1 MDAVLILE
9 SNIRS
14 YNVPQSTPRLRVPLE
29 ATPGNVSFRSQATSK
44 IYCSETFKGIMV
56 TISVNFIFLFQL
68 VTMLYKCIA
77 NEQQTLNVSRSDI
90 SKKQSLLSSSCKK
103 KGCSKYRL
111 KLLFKLI
118 ILSSNSL

>member
-56 TISVNFIFLFQL
+56 TTSVKFIFLFQL
-68 VTMLYKCIA
+68 VTMLCKCIA

-90 SKKQSLLSSSCKK
+90 SKKQSLL
-103 KGCSKYRL
+103 
-111 KLLFKLI
+111 FFVM
-118 ILSSNSL
+118 